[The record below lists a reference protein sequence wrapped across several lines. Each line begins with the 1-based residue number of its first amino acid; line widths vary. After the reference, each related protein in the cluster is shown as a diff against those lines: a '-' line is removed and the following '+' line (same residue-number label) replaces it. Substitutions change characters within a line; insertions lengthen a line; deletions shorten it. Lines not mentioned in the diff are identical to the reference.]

1 MSITEIDNGYAASQ
15 PSGTQRDRK
24 GSFLRASFRGNLASS
39 ELRRVEQEIDI
50 PTPDRLQSR
59 LPDRKRQVNS
69 NNICRVPTCAEL
81 PGETNV
87 TSSVTRAKCIPTT

>member
-1 MSITEIDNGYAASQ
+1 MKNIDNSCVIEWNAERS
-15 PSGTQRDRK
+15 K
-24 GSFLRASFRGNLASS
+24 GSFLRDLFHGNLAPS

-69 NNICRVPTCAEL
+69 NNICHVF
-81 PGETNV
+81 TNHV
-87 TSSVTRAKCIPTT
+87 MQ